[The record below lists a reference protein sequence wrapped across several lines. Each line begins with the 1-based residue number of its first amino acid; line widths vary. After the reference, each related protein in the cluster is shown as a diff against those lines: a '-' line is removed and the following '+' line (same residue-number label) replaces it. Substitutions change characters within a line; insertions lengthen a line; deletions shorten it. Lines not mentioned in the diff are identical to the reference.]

1 MSSGQTL
8 MVIAAMILLGTLA
21 LSVNT
26 TLMNSST
33 TSLEMEAG
41 LDALSY
47 GQSLL
52 DEILS
57 KEFDEKTINERAF
70 SYSDI
75 TPIAQLGPDA
85 GESFPLPDSSATDN
99 FKSKLKYDDV
109 DDYLNYTRVVKN
121 PRLDYFTLTVN
132 IQYVNEDAPDNLTTS
147 PTFYKRVTV
156 SISNPYMVKNS
167 SGTVF
172 PLVMRDLAVYRR
184 YF

>member
-1 MSSGQTL
+1 

-26 TLMNSST
+26 TLINSST

-57 KEFDEKTINERAF
+57 KEFDENTINQRVF
-70 SYSDI
+70 SYSSM
-75 TPIAQLGPDA
+75 TPISQLGPDA
-85 GESFPLPDSSATDN
+85 GESFTLPDSSATDN
-99 FKSKLKYDDV
+99 FQSKLMYDDV
-109 DDYLNYTRVVKN
+109 DDYLNYRRIVRN
-121 PRLDYFTLTVN
+121 SRLDNFTLTVVVD
-132 IQYVNEDAPDNLTTS
+132 YVNEDTPDNPTTS
-147 PTFYKRVTV
+147 QTFYKRVTV
-156 SISNPYMVKNS
+156 SISNPYMVKDSQGN
-167 SGTVF
+167 VF